1 MSIHNVAFKF
11 CHQNSCS
18 LIMTFALKH
27 FHSWAIAAL
36 IWSSVLPAA
45 TAFSISAS
53 EMAEFEPKAIRSAV
67 KGTPSF

>member
-11 CHQNSCS
+11 YHQNFCS
-18 LIMTFALKH
+18 LIITFTFKH
-27 FHSWAIAAL
+27 FQSWAIAAL

-53 EMAEFEPKAIRSAV
+53 EMAELEPRAIRSAV